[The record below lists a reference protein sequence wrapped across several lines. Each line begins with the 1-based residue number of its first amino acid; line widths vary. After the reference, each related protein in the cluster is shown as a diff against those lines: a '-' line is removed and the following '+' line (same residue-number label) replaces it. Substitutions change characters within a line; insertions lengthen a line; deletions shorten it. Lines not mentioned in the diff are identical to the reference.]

1 MYSYLEYPFTVGAGT
16 SQYRL
21 MEVSGQVPCNSYPT
35 LSMVDRAVLFVR
47 AGASASQVQIG
58 LAGGAITSPAFTVPA
73 YSTVTVYY
81 EDTGPVYICNL
92 QNYEG
97 VVVTAG
103 SGGPITI
110 EPGSSF
116 TYTAT
121 PTENPSY

>member
-1 MYSYLEYPFTVGAGT
+1 MYANLAYPFIVAAGT
-16 SQYRL
+16 TQHRL

-58 LAGGAITSPAFTVPA
+58 LSGGSVTSPAFTVPA

-81 EDTGPVYICNL
+81 EDTGPVYVCNL
-92 QNYEG
+92 QNYLG

-103 SGGPITI
+103 SGGAITV

-121 PTENPSY
+121 PTENALY